1 MRLYNHGMEADKFD
15 DQFRI
20 PSARW
25 AGYDYGQSGMYFVT
39 ICTQDRIRYF
49 GEIIL
54 PGGDWDSAELQ
65 PSPQA
70 RIVQACWLQISS
82 RLPFVSLDAFVVM
95 PDHIY
100 GLLLFDKPDEQ
111 NPPLNYQNIF
121 GPQRD
126 NLAAVIRGFKSGV
139 SALAKQNGLVFGWQS
154 RYHDRVVRNDNES
167 KKIQQYI
174 ANNSARWKHEQF
186 SEEGLFR

>member
-1 MRLYNHGMEADKFD
+1 MEDDKFE

-20 PSARW
+20 ASAQW

-39 ICTQDRIRYF
+39 ICTQNRIRYF

-54 PGGDWDSAELQ
+54 PAGDWDSAELY

-70 RIVQACWLQISS
+70 QIVQVCWLQISS
-82 RLPFVSLDAFVVM
+82 RFPFVSLDAFVVM
-95 PDHIY
+95 PDHIH
-100 GLLLFDKPDEQ
+100 GLLLFDKPNEQ
-111 NPPLNYQNIF
+111 ASSLNYQNAF

-139 SALAKQNGLVFGWQS
+139 SALAKKKGLTFDWQS
-154 RYHDRVVRNDNES
+154 RFHDRGGRNDVEL
-167 KKIQQYI
+167 KKIQHYI
-174 ANNSARWKHEQF
+174 TNNPARWKHEQF
-186 SEEGLFR
+186 GEEGLFR